1 MTRSVKFILLITT
14 MLAMTSL
21 AANGTELIGN
31 IKVTVAQPQTVTQ
44 KERVRVSVQRIQ
56 KPKVFV
62 GKPHR
67 FTPLAYNWCDDFVDT
82 DDVITSYRRKDLQEI
97 KTDPTDK
104 NPEGL
109 SEEIQWRLFLAR
121 QLALMKHR
129 EIHGT

>member
-21 AANGTELIGN
+21 AANGKEPIGN
-31 IKVTVAQPQTVTQ
+31 TKVTVAQPPTATQ
-44 KERVRVSVQRIQ
+44 KGRVRVSVQKIQ
-56 KPKVFV
+56 KPKIFV
-62 GKPHR
+62 GNPHKSTV
-67 FTPLAYNWCDDFVDT
+67 FADDT
-82 DDVITSYRRKDLQEI
+82 DFTFLDVDDIITAYRREDLQRI
-97 KTDPTDK
+97 KTEPTDK

-129 EIHGT
+129 EIHG